1 MRPSSKAVR
10 DNFFSSLQEVYKWAA
25 EIGRPAGVTIVVH
38 PSSHHNT
45 LLFSRSDYRIFALL
59 EPQVG
64 WVPDTDAGG
73 DFGRTTRSEFLKLD
87 CNREESEVAAV
98 DAAAAVR
105 INLGT
110 LRSLRIGT

>member
-1 MRPSSKAVR
+1 M
-10 DNFFSSLQEVYKWAA
+10 
-25 EIGRPAGVTIVVH
+25 
-38 PSSHHNT
+38 
-45 LLFSRSDYRIFALL
+45 
-59 EPQVG
+59 
-64 WVPDTDAGG
+64 PDTGAGG
-73 DFGRTTRSEFLKLD
+73 DFGRTTGSEFLELD

>member
-1 MRPSSKAVR
+1 M
-10 DNFFSSLQEVYKWAA
+10 
-25 EIGRPAGVTIVVH
+25 TIVVH

-45 LLFSRSDYRIFALL
+45 LLFSTGRLYRIFALL

-64 WVPDTDAGG
+64 WMPDAGAGG
-73 DFGRTTRSEFLKLD
+73 DFGRTTGSEFLELD